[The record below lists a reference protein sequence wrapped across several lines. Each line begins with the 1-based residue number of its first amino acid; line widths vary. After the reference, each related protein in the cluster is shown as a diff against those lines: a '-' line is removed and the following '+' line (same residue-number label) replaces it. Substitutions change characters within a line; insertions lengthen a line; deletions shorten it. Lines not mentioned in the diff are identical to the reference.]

1 MEKTWLSFWDF
12 IIPPIH
18 LAIIFVISYILKRKF
33 IQTDPNYKYFQS
45 ALFLKILGGIGFAL
59 IYSFYYPGGDSTNY
73 YEGAITLQK
82 LSFKDTFTYFSIL
95 GGNLTSENHSV
106 FDMETGWPL
115 YYHDPATFS
124 IVRLASVISYFSFR
138 SFFSMTILF
147 SAISFAG
154 VWKLFQLFSSLYPQL
169 TNKFAIAI
177 LYFPSVLFW
186 GSGVLKDSV
195 TLMAACWFTY
205 SFYHIFIKKKDI
217 KNNVISLVIMA
228 FLMILIKPYIFIAL
242 MPGTLLWFIGERMKD
257 ITNWFVKILLGPV
270 TLIAVTAIGVFIM
283 TQLSSSLG
291 DYSSADSLFKKA
303 SESQKDLKQAY
314 YMGNS
319 FDIGEFEPTFQ
330 GVMAKFPVAVM
341 AGLYRPY
348 LWDVKNVVMLI
359 SALENTILLGFT
371 LLILYKV
378 GIFKTIKHISNTPI
392 LFFSI
397 IFAVFF
403 AFSVGISTAN
413 FGALVRYR
421 IPCIPFL
428 VSSLFIL
435 GDYANKKVELD
446 KEEKRR
452 KIIGLNKKLEV

>member
-1 MEKTWLSFWDF
+1 M
-12 IIPPIH
+12 
-18 LAIIFVISYILKRKF
+18 LKKKF
-33 IQTDPNYKYFQS
+33 IQTDSNYKYFQS
-45 ALFLKILGGIGFAL
+45 ALFLKILGGIVFGL
-59 IYSFYYPGGDSTNY
+59 IYSFYYKGGDTTNY
-73 YEGAITLQK
+73 YEGAVALQK
-82 LSFKDTFTYFSIL
+82 LSFKDPFTYFSIL
-95 GGNLTSENHSV
+95 FGNLSTENFSV
-106 FDMETGWPL
+106 FDMDTGWPL
-115 YYHDPATFS
+115 YYHDPSTFS
-124 IVRLASVISYFSFR
+124 MIRLASVVSYFSFR

-147 SAISFAG
+147 STFSFVG
-154 VWKLFQLFSSLYPQL
+154 VWKLFQLFSSLYPHL
-169 TNKFAIAI
+169 TKKFAIAI

-205 SFYHIFIKKKDI
+205 CFYYIFIKKENI
-217 KNNVISLVIMA
+217 SKNAISLLLMA

-242 MPGTLLWFIGERMKD
+242 MPGTLLWFIGEKMKD
-257 ITNWFVKILLGPV
+257 ITNWFIKILLGPV
-270 TLIAVTAIGVFIM
+270 TLIAVSLIGIFIM
-283 TQLSSSLG
+283 TQLSSSMG
-291 DYSSADSLFKKA
+291 DYSSVDNVFKKA

-319 FDIGEFEPTFQ
+319 FDIGDFEPTFQ
-330 GVMAKFPVAVM
+330 GVMSKFPVAVM

-359 SALENTILLGFT
+359 SALENTMLLLFT
-371 LLILYKV
+371 LSILYKV
-378 GIFKTIKHISNTPI
+378 GVFNMLKHISNTPI

-428 VSSLFIL
+428 VSALFIL
-435 GDYANKKVELD
+435 GDYANKKIKAD
-446 KEEKRR
+446 EEARQLKISGIKKKRST
-452 KIIGLNKKLEV
+452 